1 MIHIFF
7 TNERWPWQHHWCVW
21 HFPLQFLRM
30 IAVRNV
36 SPLSLHQIISV
47 CVCVSCIYHRCL
59 CIWKGNYI
67 VRCIFIVYCI
77 SLPSSL
83 WRDNIPYFTTQRHQ
97 LTSTCGAAADSIR
110 WCCAAANRQQLLA
123 APSYTLN
130 SRTELAGRRSLTST
144 NWMEKT
150 NIWYLQMCR
159 W

>member
-21 HFPLQFLRM
+21 HFPLQSLRM
-30 IAVRNV
+30 IAIRNV

-47 CVCVSCIYHRCL
+47 SCIYHLGL

-67 VRCIFIVYCI
+67 VRCTYIVYLCHRIHDKTIFNI
-77 SLPSSL
+77 SPRRDTNSQVHVVPPLTVFGDVVQLRTDSSFSAL
-83 WRDNIPYFTTQRHQ
+83 HP
-97 LTSTCGAAADSIR
+97 A
-110 WCCAAANRQQLLA
+110 
-123 APSYTLN
+123 YTLH

-144 NWMEKT
+144 YWMEKT
-150 NIWYLQMCR
+150 NIWYLQIFK

>member
-67 VRCIFIVYCI
+67 VRCTYIVYLCHRIHDKTIFNI
-77 SLPSSL
+77 SP
-83 WRDNIPYFTTQRHQ
+83 RTQR

-123 APSYTLN
+123 APSYTLH